1 MSTTQTEPTTPTPA
15 NGDQPKPVYPR
26 KPDGSIN
33 WRALVQPQHVYVKK
47 GDEAKVATALG
58 VTPQDIKEGKYDTT
72 RVEDK
77 RLVIRKAGLIELAR
91 IRGYTSALP
100 EVKCSNRDYVVV
112 QTHIHWAAFDGQPP
126 VSTGGVGEASPDNT
140 SSFMRFYLAA
150 AAENR
155 AFSRAVR
162 QFLNIDIV
170 SADELGGNSVEP
182 EVDSGSSMSTSWQPQ
197 DVLQKKVEEAKSSF
211 EKMKAAAVAKFKHDT
226 EQLAKDPL
234 YKAEFK
240 TDPAVWVK
248 YADITAI
255 DCLTLIEL
263 IDRSKAE
270 NAKTDK
276 AVKAAAK

>member
-1 MSTTQTEPTTPTPA
+1 MSTTQTESTPA
-15 NGDQPKPVYPR
+15 NGYQPKPVYPR

-47 GDEAKVATALG
+47 GDEPKVATALG
-58 VTPQDIKEGKYDTT
+58 VTPQDIKDGKYDTT

-77 RLVIRKAGLIELAR
+77 YLVIRKAGLIELAR
-91 IRGYTSALP
+91 IRGYYSALP
-100 EVKCSNRDYVVV
+100 EVKHSSRDYVVV
-112 QTHIHWAAFDGQPP
+112 QTHIHWKEFDGQDE
-126 VSTGGVGEASPDNT
+126 VSTGGVGEATPENT
-140 SSFMRFYLAA
+140 SQFMRAYLAA

-170 SADELGGNSVEP
+170 SHEELGSNGVEP
-182 EVDSGSSMSTSWQPQ
+182 ETDSGSSMSTSWQPQ

-211 EKMKAAAVAKFKHDT
+211 EKMKAAAITKFKHDA

-234 YKAEFK
+234 YKVAFK
-240 TDPAVWVK
+240 TDPSVWTK

-270 NAKTDK
+270 KAKADK
-276 AVKAAAK
+276 AAKPTK

>member
-1 MSTTQTEPTTPTPA
+1 MSTTQTESTPA
-15 NGDQPKPVYPR
+15 NGYQPKPVYPR

-47 GDEAKVATALG
+47 GDEPKVATALG
-58 VTPQDIKEGKYDTT
+58 VTPQDIKDGKYDTT

-77 RLVIRKAGLIELAR
+77 YLVIRKAGLIELAR
-91 IRGYTSALP
+91 IRGYYSALP
-100 EVKCSNRDYVVV
+100 EVKHSSRDYVVV
-112 QTHIHWAAFDGQPP
+112 QTHIHWKEFDGQDE
-126 VSTGGVGEASPDNT
+126 VSTGGVGEATPENT
-140 SSFMRFYLAA
+140 SQFMRAYLAA

-170 SADELGGNSVEP
+170 SHEELGSNGVEP
-182 EVDSGSSMSTSWQPQ
+182 EADSGSSMSTSWQPQ

-211 EKMKAAAVAKFKHDT
+211 EKMKAAAITKFKHDA

-234 YKAEFK
+234 YKVAFK
-240 TDPAVWVK
+240 TDPSVWTK

-270 NAKTDK
+270 KAKADK
-276 AVKAAAK
+276 AAKPTK